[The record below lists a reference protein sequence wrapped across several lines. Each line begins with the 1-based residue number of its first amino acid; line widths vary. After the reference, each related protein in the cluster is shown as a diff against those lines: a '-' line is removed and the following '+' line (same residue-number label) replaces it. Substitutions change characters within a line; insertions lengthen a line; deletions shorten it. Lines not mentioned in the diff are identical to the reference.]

1 MVFNPADKDKNK
13 PAEEHAVHGMYE
25 NWFLDYASYVILERA
40 VPSIEDGLKPVQR
53 RIMHAM
59 YEMEDGRYNK
69 VANIIGQTMQYHPHG
84 DASIADAIIAL
95 GQKDLL
101 IDTQG
106 NWGDIRTGDSAAA
119 PRYIEA
125 RLSKFALEV
134 VFNPQTTTWQL
145 SYDGRKREPLTLPV
159 KFPLLLAQGV
169 DGIAVGLSTR
179 VLPHNFVEL
188 LRASIDILRNKPVTI
203 FPDFQ
208 TGGYID
214 VSEYND
220 GKRGGKVRVRA
231 RIEELDKK
239 TLVIKDI
246 PYATT
251 TGGIIESIIKANDNG
266 KIKIRKVEDNTAK
279 DVEIVVH
286 LAQGVSPDVT
296 IDALYAFT
304 DCQISISPN
313 CCVIYDNKPHFLGVT
328 ELLRINTQQTVNLL
342 KRELE
347 IKLGELEEDWHMSSL
362 EKIFIE
368 KRIYRDI
375 EEATT
380 WEDVIARIHAGLKK
394 YKKLFFRDITDEDV
408 VKLTEIKIKR
418 ISKYD
423 SFKADEHIKQ
433 VEADIAQTKHDLANL
448 RDFAIKYYENL
459 IKKYGKDRERK
470 TEIRS
475 FETIKAQQVALANTK
490 LYVNREDGFIGTG
503 LKKDEF
509 AFECSDLDDIIVF
522 TSDGKMSVNKV
533 SEKTFVGKGVIWLDV
548 FKKNDDKTVYHMIY
562 RDGRLGQSM
571 VKRFTVGGVTRN
583 KEYNLTRGT
592 DGTKVHWFSVNQN
605 GETEV
610 VNVFLTPTSG
620 ARKKEF
626 TFDFAKLEVK
636 GREAKGNVLTK
647 YPVRKVSQHS
657 RTEAEPV
664 ASEIF
669 YDPQFGRLNVDGK
682 GNLLGEFHQ
691 GDLILAIYNDGNYEL
706 TDYALTH
713 RFEPTKTLV
722 IEKFN
727 PQAIIT
733 ALYFDGK
740 AHFLKRFQIETNTV
754 DRKFLFI
761 PEHKDAKVLVAT
773 TDEAAKIKILEGGKR
788 SSTERTINPV
798 KFIDVKGWKANGIRV
813 TDKEIQNVEL
823 VTKQIDNTVFVEE
836 TEEVKASRRKK
847 SDLVIPELSAG
858 KIDFEWEIKPMAKS
872 DAKTN
877 GATKNGKTQKGL
889 FD

>member
-1 MVFNPADKDKNK
+1 
-13 PAEEHAVHGMYE
+13 
-25 NWFLDYASYVILERA
+25 
-40 VPSIEDGLKPVQR
+40 
-53 RIMHAM
+53 
-59 YEMEDGRYNK
+59 
-69 VANIIGQTMQYHPHG
+69 
-84 DASIADAIIAL
+84 
-95 GQKDLL
+95 
-101 IDTQG
+101 
-106 NWGDIRTGDSAAA
+106 
-119 PRYIEA
+119 
-125 RLSKFALEV
+125 
-134 VFNPQTTTWQL
+134 
-145 SYDGRKREPLTLPV
+145 
-159 KFPLLLAQGV
+159 
-169 DGIAVGLSTR
+169 
-179 VLPHNFVEL
+179 
-188 LRASIDILRNKPVTI
+188 
-203 FPDFQ
+203 
-208 TGGYID
+208 
-214 VSEYND
+214 
-220 GKRGGKVRVRA
+220 
-231 RIEELDKK
+231 
-239 TLVIKDI
+239 
-246 PYATT
+246 YATT

-286 LAQGVSPDVT
+286 LAPGVSPDVT

-375 EEATT
+375 EESKT
-380 WEDVIARIHAGLKK
+380 WEDVMATIHAGLKK
-394 YKKLFFRDITDEDV
+394 YRKLLYRDITDEDV
-408 VKLTEIKIKR
+408 VRLTELRIKR

-490 LYVNREDGFIGTG
+490 LYVNYEDGFIGTG

-522 TSDGKMSVNKV
+522 TAEGKMSVNKV
-533 SEKTFVGKGVIWLDV
+533 SDKTFVGKGIIYLDV
-548 FKKNDDKTVYHMIY
+548 FKKNDEKTVYSMVY
-562 RDGRLGQSM
+562 RDGRTGPSM
-571 VKRFTVGGVTRN
+571 VKRFTIGGVTRG

-592 DGTKVHWFSVNQN
+592 DGTKVHYFEVHPNRES
-605 GETEV
+605 EV
-610 VNVFLTPTSG
+610 VNVALNPNAG

-626 TFDFAKLEVK
+626 TFDFAELEVK
-636 GREAKGNVLTK
+636 GREAKGNILTK
-647 YPVRKVSQHS
+647 YPVKKVTQKSK
-657 RTEAEPV
+657 TVAAPT

-669 YDPQFGRLNVDGK
+669 YDPQFGRLNIDGK

-691 GDLILAIYNDGNYEL
+691 GDLILAVYNDGNYEL
-706 TDYALTH
+706 TDFALTH

-722 IEKFN
+722 IEKFSSD
-727 PQAIIT
+727 AVLT

-740 AHFLKRFQIETNTV
+740 AHFLKRFKIETNTV

-773 TDEAAKIKILEGGKR
+773 TDESAKIKIAEGGKR
-788 SSTERTINPV
+788 SATERTINPA
-798 KFIDVKGWKANGIRV
+798 KFIDVKGWKANGIKV
-813 TDKEIQNVEL
+813 TDKEVQNVE
-823 VTKQIDNTVFVEE
+823 VITKQIDNTVFVEE

-847 SDLVIPELSAG
+847 SDLVLPELSGG
-858 KIDFEWEIKPMAKS
+858 KIDFEWEIKPLAKA
-872 DAKTN
+872 DTKTN
-877 GATKNGKTQKGL
+877 GTVKNGKSQKGL